1 MRRTTYIVVAVI
13 AVVALAVAGWLVWPG
28 LSNETVTVRTGE
40 IVLCT
45 EGEVV
50 SDTTE
55 SLEVRADEVKDF
67 GVTTKVVTCDLHAKL
82 AALYA
87 TAQAAIAADD
97 LDAAKTALKE
107 IVELDPLYRRA
118 SSQLTEIEAGNTPD
132 ADSAGDDGGTSGG
145 DPADPG
151 DEPGTENP
159 VGPIVNLASFVP
171 DTLTGFI
178 GQGLI
183 VDPLALTRD
192 YLPTVAGDV
201 AKLVIVVEQF
211 QNAES
216 ARAEM
221 EATIKPSYPNG
232 AADVDVA
239 DGGYF
244 GSNRSVAAVAFTD
257 GPLLVVVEIASSD
270 SDASSLRNTVIGL
283 AEEITQ

>member
-13 AVVALAVAGWLVWPG
+13 ALIALAIAAYLVWPE

-45 EGEVV
+45 AGEVV
-50 SDTTE
+50 TDTTE
-55 SLEVRADEVKDF
+55 SLEVSADEVKDY
-67 GVTTKVVTCDLHAKL
+67 GVTTRVITCDLHTKL
-82 AALYA
+82 AALYD
-87 TAQAAIAADD
+87 TAQKAIADGD
-97 LDAAKTALKE
+97 LEAAKTALKE
-107 IVELDPLYRRA
+107 IVTLDPLYRRA

-132 ADSAGDDGGTSGG
+132 ADTGGDTGGTSGG
-145 DPADPG
+145 DPTDPG

-159 VGPIVNLASFVP
+159 TGPIVNLAGFVP

-192 YLPTVAGDV
+192 YLPTAQGEV

-211 QNAES
+211 QDADAALAELD
-216 ARAEM
+216 AV
-221 EATIKPSYPNG
+221 IKPAYPDG
-232 AADVDVA
+232 ASDVDVA
-239 DGGYF
+239 DGGYY

-257 GPLLVVVEIASSD
+257 GPLLVVVEIGSTGD
-270 SDASSLRNTVIGL
+270 DASGLKSTVIGL